1 MSRLGKSGPSKVFFL
16 WFFEFA
22 LLAGCV
28 RLAGSLRFMHD
39 APGLLEFSDNLLW
52 RAVLFALVLCL
63 SMTAFGLHHVYL
75 RKNRFGFLLRE
86 LYAFVFGGVAL
97 LVLYYLFPLAYI
109 GRGVLVSTLLLG
121 FFGVMILRLAW
132 GAVFASH
139 TLRSRVLV
147 LGAGETHSL
156 LERRMRRSTDRRNF
170 RVIGYVPSAGDEIKI
185 ESNLLVRGEGNVDQV
200 AQLLDADEIL
210 VALDEE
216 KQRCP
221 HMEALLAAI
230 GRGVRVCDMPT
241 FVEREAGMIT
251 LTRLDP
257 SWLVFG
263 HGYDHSLPRRI
274 NKRAF
279 DFAFASLILVLTSP
293 LMLLVALAIRLES
306 KGPILYKQVRVGI
319 HGAKFWVF
327 KFRSMR
333 VDAEKDGVAQWA
345 KRDDDRVT
353 RVGRFIRMARLDEL
367 PQLIN
372 VLRGE
377 MSLVGPRPE
386 RPQFVDSLNQQIR
399 FYDMRHSVLPG
410 LTGWAQLRYPYGA
423 SVRDAE
429 EKLRFDLFYVKN
441 HTFFSDLSILLQTV
455 EVVLLGK
462 GAR

>member
-1 MSRLGKSGPSKVFFL
+1 MARLGNSGPSKLFFL

-22 LLAGCV
+22 LLVGCV
-28 RLAGSLRFMHD
+28 QFVGWLRFMHD
-39 APGLLEFSDNLLW
+39 APGYLEFSDHLLW
-52 RAVLFALVLCL
+52 RAALFSSLLCL

-75 RKNRFGFLLRE
+75 RNNRFGFLLRE
-86 LYAFVFGGVAL
+86 LYAFAFGGIAL
-97 LVLYYLFPLAYI
+97 LVVYYLVPVAYI
-109 GRGVLVSTLLLG
+109 GRGVLVGSLLG
-121 FFGVMILRLAW
+121 GFLGILILRVIW
-132 GAVFASH
+132 GAIFGSH
-139 TLRSRVLV
+139 TLKSRVLV
-147 LGAGETHSL
+147 LGAGENASF
-156 LERRMRRSTDRRNF
+156 LERRMRRSSDRRNF
-170 RVIGYVPSAGDEIKI
+170 RVIGYVPAGSEEIKI
-185 ESNLLVRGEGNVDQV
+185 ESKLLVRGEGNVDQV
-200 AQLLDADEIL
+200 ARLLDADEIL
-210 VALDEE
+210 VALDEKE
-216 KQRCP
+216 REA
-221 HMEALLAAI
+221 HMQPLLEAL
-230 GRGVRVCDMPT
+230 GRGLRVCDLPT

-257 SWLVFG
+257 SWLVFS
-263 HGYDHSLPRRI
+263 HGFDHSLPRRL

-279 DFAFASLILVLTSP
+279 DFAFACLILVMSLP
-293 LMLLVALAIRLES
+293 VMLLVALAIRLES
-306 KGPILYKQVRVGI
+306 KGPVFYRQVRVGI
-319 HGAKFWVF
+319 HGAEFSVI

-333 VDAEKDGVAQWA
+333 VDAETDGVAQWA

-429 EKLRFDLFYVKN
+429 EKLRYDLFYVKN
-441 HTFFSDLSILLQTV
+441 HTFLSDLSILLQTV